1 MEAVENLWTPQFS
14 NDPSEVGLAEPKLSF
29 QRNNFFLS
37 FLKCTRDSYLPW
49 GRMQSLEEEDAGGL
63 PGSPC
68 PGPCLCLSEMS
79 FLPPLGAQHCPSWGG
94 LESASRF
101 LSTSASP
108 VRQLHFS
115 PSLSLSKRPVESKR
129 SGVHCHLFLLL
140 RASGLAS
147 PSFSF
152 LSCELEIKN
161 SSAHMGPSLLWVF
174 YSCARD
180 HTVYYITLY
189 SSWFIDY

>member
-1 MEAVENLWTPQFS
+1 MEAMENLWTPPFS
-14 NDPSEVGLAEPKLSF
+14 NDPSEVGLAEPKFSF
-29 QRNNFFLS
+29 QRKNFFLS
-37 FLKCTRDSYLPW
+37 FLKFTRDSYLPW

-68 PGPCLCLSEMS
+68 PGPCLCLSEMR
-79 FLPPLGAQHCPSWGG
+79 FLPSGAQHCPSWGG

-101 LSTSASP
+101 LSTSASQ
-108 VRQLHFS
+108 VSQLHFS
-115 PSLSLSKRPVESKR
+115 SSLSLSKRVVESKR
-129 SGVHCHLFLLL
+129 SGVQCHLFLLV
-140 RASGLAS
+140 RASGLTS

-152 LSCELEIKN
+152 LSCELEVKN

-174 YSCARD
+174 YSCTRD

-189 SSWFIDY
+189 SSRFIDY